1 MAYENMKTK
10 KKIVD
15 KERVT
20 GGKVVKRKN
29 MPEVD
34 PLTAGKKEAIVE
46 RKRVKTKQT
55 EDKAYKAKMRKD
67 KK

>member
-15 KERVT
+15 KEKCA
-20 GGKVVKRKN
+20 GGPRVKRKD
-29 MPEVD
+29 MPAVN
-34 PLTAGKKEAIVE
+34 PLTAGKKEAVKE
-46 RKRVKTKQT
+46 RIKAKTKQT
-55 EDKAYKAKMRKD
+55 EDVKYKYKMKKD